1 MNHTKLS
8 VEQSVEEWDTLINEH
23 DNEVRQALRKELL
36 EKIDSLPSDWCN
48 EGVYTD
54 KEMVDCLI
62 RVMRS
67 REEAIREIIR
77 GGNVVN

>member
-48 EGVYTD
+48 DGVYTD
-54 KEMVDCLI
+54 KEMVDCLAG
-62 RVMRS
+62 VLRS
-67 REEAIREIIR
+67 REEAIREIIK
-77 GGNVVN
+77 GDLLAN